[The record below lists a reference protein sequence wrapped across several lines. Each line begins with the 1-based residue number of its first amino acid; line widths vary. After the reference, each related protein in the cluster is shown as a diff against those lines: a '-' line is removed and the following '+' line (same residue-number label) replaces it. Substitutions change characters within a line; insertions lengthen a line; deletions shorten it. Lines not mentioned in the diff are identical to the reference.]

1 MLSEFEAK
9 QISDWLSKIENIRS
23 LSSEAQMKLAQAN
36 KEIQDAQFQLERA
49 SQEVKNI
56 VMSAMMG
63 QQKTTFLFKL

>member
-23 LSSEAQMKLAQAN
+23 LSSEAQMKLTQAN

>member
-1 MLSEFEAK
+1 MLSEFEVK
-9 QISDWLSKIENIRS
+9 QISDWLSNTENIRS

-49 SQEVKNI
+49 YQEVKNI
-56 VMSAMMG
+56 VMNAMMG

>member
-49 SQEVKNI
+49 SQKVKNI

>member
-1 MLSEFEAK
+1 MLSEFEVK
-9 QISDWLSKIENIRS
+9 QISDWLSNTENIRS

-49 SQEVKNI
+49 SQKVKNI
-56 VMSAMMG
+56 VMNAMMG

>member
-9 QISDWLSKIENIRS
+9 QISDWLSNTENIRS

-49 SQEVKNI
+49 FQEVKNI

>member
-9 QISDWLSKIENIRS
+9 QISDWLSNTENIRS

>member
-9 QISDWLSKIENIRS
+9 QISDWLSNTDNIRS

-36 KEIQDAQFQLERA
+36 KEIQEAQFQLERA
-49 SQEVKNI
+49 SQKVKNI
-56 VMSAMMG
+56 VMNAMMG

>member
-9 QISDWLSKIENIRS
+9 QISDWLSNIENIRS

>member
-1 MLSEFEAK
+1 MLSEFEVK
-9 QISDWLSKIENIRS
+9 QISNWLSNTENIRS

-49 SQEVKNI
+49 YQKVKNI
-56 VMSAMMG
+56 VMNAMMG

>member
-9 QISDWLSKIENIRS
+9 QISDWLSNTENIRR

-36 KEIQDAQFQLERA
+36 KEIQEAQFQLERA
-49 SQEVKNI
+49 SQKVKNI
-56 VMSAMMG
+56 VMNAMMG

>member
-63 QQKTTFLFKL
+63 QQKTTFLF

>member
-9 QISDWLSKIENIRS
+9 QISDWLSNTENIRS

-36 KEIQDAQFQLERA
+36 KEIQEAQFQLERA
-49 SQEVKNI
+49 SQKVKNI
-56 VMSAMMG
+56 VMNAMIG

>member
-1 MLSEFEAK
+1 MLSEFEVK
-9 QISDWLSKIENIRS
+9 QISDWLSNTENIRS

-49 SQEVKNI
+49 YQKVKNI
-56 VMSAMMG
+56 VMNAMMR

>member
-1 MLSEFEAK
+1 MLSEFEVK
-9 QISDWLSKIENIRS
+9 QISDWLSNTENIRS

>member
-1 MLSEFEAK
+1 MLSEFEVK
-9 QISDWLSKIENIRS
+9 QISDWLSNTENIRS

-49 SQEVKNI
+49 YQKVKNI
-56 VMSAMMG
+56 VMNAMMG

>member
-56 VMSAMMG
+56 VVSAMMG